1 MPGSIPNTSPTIGY
15 ICFGLMIVLI
25 AAGFISGKAGFSA
38 AGAAALFLPVFAQFA
53 GAMFFLEGR
62 SVADLWV
69 YRFSRHPQY
78 LGWILPSVGFVTRDG
93 PGGFRPA
100 CPGFSR

>member
-1 MPGSIPNTSPTIGY
+1 
-15 ICFGLMIVLI
+15 
-25 AAGFISGKAGFSA
+25 
-38 AGAAALFLPVFAQFA
+38 
-53 GAMFFLEGR
+53 MFFLEGR